1 MQMSHARPEPRPGS
15 IKFDFERVVWDPEYR
30 RRVMA
35 ELKRRA
41 EAQRRVTFAFPGRGS
56 A

>member
-1 MQMSHARPEPRPGS
+1 M
-15 IKFDFERVVWDPEYR
+15 KFDVERVVWDPEYR
-30 RRVMA
+30 KRVMA

-41 EAQRRVTFAFPGRGS
+41 EAQRRATFAVPGRGS